1 VARLAVFGG
10 SFDPPHLGHLI
21 LAEEALAALDLEQ
34 VLWVLTPQPPHKRGQ
49 SLSPVPIRLQMVA
62 QAIQGNS
69 RFVLSRVDLE
79 RPGPQYAVDTV
90 DILRSESPGHEW
102 TFLIGEDSLRDL
114 PTWSRSRELIEK
126 CTLGVMRRPGIR
138 WDEKSLERDLP
149 GIGQRL
155 RFFPA
160 PFVDISSTQ
169 IRQRAREGRPIR
181 YLVPHGVW
189 EVIEQSGIYRHPA

>member
-1 VARLAVFGG
+1 
-10 SFDPPHLGHLI
+10 
-21 LAEEALAALDLEQ
+21 
-34 VLWVLTPQPPHKRGQ
+34 
-49 SLSPVPIRLQMVA
+49 MVA

-181 YLVPHGVW
+181 YLGPHGVW